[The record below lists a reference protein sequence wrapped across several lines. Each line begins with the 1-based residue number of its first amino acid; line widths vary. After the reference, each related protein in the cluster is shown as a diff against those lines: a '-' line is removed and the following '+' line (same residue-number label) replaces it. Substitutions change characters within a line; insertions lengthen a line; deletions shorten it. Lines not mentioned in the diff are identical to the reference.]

1 MFLDRFLRGPESHR
15 KPEGSESGTEHLTP
29 RHYFD
34 GPRIDDLGRT
44 FGRVVDVKGITPLS
58 E

>member
-1 MFLDRFLRGPESHR
+1 MFLDRFLKGRESH
-15 KPEGSESGTEHLTP
+15 EGSEGAPEHLTP

-34 GPRIDDLGRT
+34 EPRIGGLETT
-44 FGRVVDVKGITPLS
+44 FGRVVKVNQITPLA